1 MLCAMPL
8 KLRSTMIFNI
18 YYINFPKVYEIK
30 MMLSNLILLN
40 KELEKTKSAD
50 GEGEIRSKLD
60 LGTKFLN
67 LFNVEAEGKARIAGS
82 TSQKVLETFEVKT
95 TKSIILNDIIENC
108 REINHFEDIQEGEL
122 VRIDNVSLSL
132 ENEPELRL
140 VKLFTSDAFKGL
152 TVPGANG
159 FDMNNLFNSMFKDYA
174 YKLKG
179 ELKNVDEEVLI
190 KIPLT
195 FESEF
200 ESSYSVDDLFIGR
213 VSLVGLYKGKIKGD
227 DLKNSL
233 EFFQEI
239 GNMQNLVK
247 SNEDDEIQNSQ
258 YEDVQQNNFTPFL
271 SIKND
276 KEYHYLDILSIVQ
289 IINTPKKK

>member
-1 MLCAMPL
+1 
-8 KLRSTMIFNI
+8 MIFNI

-30 MMLSNLILLN
+30 MMLSNLIMLN
-40 KELEKTKSAD
+40 KELEKNHSTE

-60 LGTKFLN
+60 FGTKFLN
-67 LFNVEAEGKARIAGS
+67 LFNFEAEGKGRLAGS
-82 TSQKVLETFEVKT
+82 SSQKVLETFEVKT
-95 TKSIILNDIIENC
+95 TKSVILNDIIENSQV
-108 REINHFEDIQEGEL
+108 ITDFHNVKEGEL
-122 VRIDNVSLSL
+122 VRIDNISLSL

-140 VKLFTSDAFKGL
+140 VKLFTSDAFKGMN
-152 TVPGANG
+152 VPGANG

-179 ELKNVDEEVLI
+179 ELKSSNEEILI

-213 VSLVGLYKGKIKGD
+213 VSLIGLYKGKIKGN

-239 GNMQNLVK
+239 GNIQNFTRSIK
-247 SNEDDEIQNSQ
+247 DDEIQNSQ
-258 YEDVQQNNFTPFL
+258 YEDDPQNSFTPFI

-276 KEYHYLDILSIVQ
+276 TEYHYLDILSIVQ
-289 IINTPKKK
+289 IINTQKKK

>member
-1 MLCAMPL
+1 M
-8 KLRSTMIFNI
+8 
-18 YYINFPKVYEIK
+18 
-30 MMLSNLILLN
+30 LN
-40 KELEKTKSAD
+40 KQLEKNNSAE
-50 GEGEIRSKLD
+50 GEGAIRSKLD

-67 LFNVEAEGKARIAGS
+67 LFNVEAEGKARVVGT

-95 TKSIILNDIIENC
+95 TKSIILNDIIESS
-108 REINHFEDIQEGEL
+108 REIKNFDNIQEGEL
-122 VRIDNVSLSL
+122 IRLDNISLSL

-140 VKLFTSDAFKGL
+140 VKLFTSDAFKGMN
-152 TVPGANG
+152 VPGANG

-179 ELKNVDEEVLI
+179 ELKDVDEEILI

-213 VSLVGLYKGKIKGD
+213 VSLIGLYKGKIKGG
-227 DLKNSL
+227 DLRNSL

-239 GNMQNLVK
+239 GNMQNMAIPK
-247 SNEDDEIQNSQ
+247 EEDEIQDSQ
-258 YEDVQQNNFTPFL
+258 YEEIQQDGFTPFI

-276 KEYHYLDILSIVQ
+276 TEYHYIDILSIVQ
-289 IINTPKKK
+289 LINTQNKK

>member
-1 MLCAMPL
+1 
-8 KLRSTMIFNI
+8 MIFNI

-30 MMLSNLILLN
+30 MMLSNMIMLN
-40 KELEKTKSAD
+40 KQLEKNNSAE
-50 GEGEIRSKLD
+50 GEGAIRSKLD

-67 LFNVEAEGKARIAGS
+67 LFNVEAEGKARVVGT

-95 TKSIILNDIIENC
+95 TKSIILNDIIESS
-108 REINHFEDIQEGEL
+108 REIKNFDNIQEGEL
-122 VRIDNVSLSL
+122 IRLDKISLSL

-140 VKLFTSDAFKGL
+140 VKLFTSDAFKGMN
-152 TVPGANG
+152 VPGANG

-179 ELKNVDEEVLI
+179 ELKDVDEEILI

-213 VSLVGLYKGKIKGD
+213 VSLIGLYKGKIKGG
-227 DLKNSL
+227 DLRNSL

-239 GNMQNLVK
+239 GNMQNMAIPK
-247 SNEDDEIQNSQ
+247 EEDEIQDSQ
-258 YEDVQQNNFTPFL
+258 YEEIQQDGFTPFI

-276 KEYHYLDILSIVQ
+276 TEYHYIDILSIVQ
-289 IINTPKKK
+289 LINTQNKK